1 MKNFKIYILTFV
13 IFSASVSLINAQQLS
28 TKISSVTFH
37 EFKSENIPNKRKIID
52 FSKKSTAQKLNPLL
66 YVGASLL
73 FVYQRVFSEQIQASC
88 VYKKSCSEFTKLSIE
103 KKGIIKGTLI
113 GFNQLS
119 NCFQGALLDKSN
131 YLLTEDGKLN
141 NALDECNQD

>member
-1 MKNFKIYILTFV
+1 MKNFKIYIITFLIFCTS
-13 IFSASVSLINAQQLS
+13 IFSIKAQQLS
-28 TKISSVTFH
+28 AKISSVAFK
-37 EFKSENIPNKRKIID
+37 EFKSENIPNKRKLID
-52 FSKKSTAQKLNPLL
+52 FSKKSFAQKLNPLL

-131 YLLTEDGKLN
+131 YHLTEDGKLN
-141 NALDECNQD
+141 NALDDCNQD